1 MLSKVLSSICQLVA
15 TAAIIGH
22 AAVDAGGL
30 ELAGNVVHMSARVIC
45 KVMLVAP
52 CGRVAIDRQS

>member
-1 MLSKVLSSICQLVA
+1 LVA